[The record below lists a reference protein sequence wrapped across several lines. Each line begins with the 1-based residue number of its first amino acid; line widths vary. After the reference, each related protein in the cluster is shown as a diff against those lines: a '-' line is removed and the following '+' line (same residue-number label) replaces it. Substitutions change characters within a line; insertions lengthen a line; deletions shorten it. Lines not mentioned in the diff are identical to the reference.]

1 MMTRRFFLG
10 SASGWLLAGG
20 AGHAWSAEPLPDEAR
35 LFVKDG
41 PPEGFVIRDWADVS
55 KPAVEG
61 AAWEVKDGILRST
74 GARGCWLL
82 SEKEYAD
89 FILEYEFKLGPRGNS
104 GLALRAPAKGDPA
117 FDGLELQMA
126 DLRYNPE
133 AKENELTGSF
143 YRAAAPLKQVYKPE
157 EWNTMRVEL
166 RGSKIRAVLNGT
178 LIQDIDLAAF
188 DQPPLRHDGTA
199 APPLKDR
206 PVRGRIGFQELS
218 RDGGHVMIRHA
229 RLKELPTP

>member
-1 MMTRRFFLG
+1 MTRRSLLQHAG
-10 SASGWLLAGG
+10 GLLLAGPLLGEETEG
-20 AGHAWSAEPLPDEAR
+20 AL
-35 LFVKDG
+35 LFSKDG
-41 PPEGFVIRDWADVS
+41 PPEGFVTGHWADVS
-55 KPAVEG
+55 QPAEG
-61 AAWEVKDGILRST
+61 AAWEVKDGILQST
-74 GARGCWLL
+74 GDRGCWLV

-126 DLRYNPE
+126 DLRYNPA

-166 RGSKIRAVLNGT
+166 RGPKIRAELNGT
-178 LIQDIDLAAF
+178 LIQDIDFASF
-188 DQPPLRHDGTA
+188 DQPVKRHDGTD

-206 PVRGRIGFQELS
+206 PLRGRIGFQELS
-218 RDGGHVMIRHA
+218 RDGGRVMIRRA
-229 RLKELPTP
+229 RLKELSTP